1 MTNPRNYIAAEN
13 LRDGTPVSVRAIR
26 CDDNDGVLKA
36 YNKLSRDAIY
46 TRFFHH
52 KKELTT
58 AELSQF
64 TNIDFDRVV
73 ALIVTTKNGNED
85 VVIGGG
91 RYIVSNARCPRRSAE
106 VAFTTAE
113 DYQGRGLAQILL
125 RHLVRIAGDNG
136 VSLLNADVLAEN
148 HPMLRVFRR
157 SGLPMRQD
165 SDGGVM
171 HVTLWLTAQDP
182 ANPRGWT

>member
-58 AELSQF
+58 E
-64 TNIDFDRVV
+64 
-73 ALIVTTKNGNED
+73 NGNED